1 MRMIVVG
8 AARPNFMKI
17 APVIR
22 ALEERGV
29 EVTLVHTG
37 QHYDAQMSD
46 AFFRDL
52 GMRSPDVRLGIG
64 SGSHA
69 EQTAAVMVAFEPLLA
84 EIRPYAV
91 VVVGDVN
98 STLAC
103 ALVAAKAGVPVAHV
117 EAGLRSDDR
126 SMPEEINRIMVDAIS
141 DWLLTPSPDAD
152 QNLML
157 EGVARERVWCVGNV
171 MVDSLLAN
179 RSRAD
184 ALSLLRRLDLRPQ
197 GYTLLTLHRPS
208 NVDDAETLARL
219 LDAVEIVAY
228 DRPVVFP
235 AHPRTRAKLVEH
247 GLMDRVEAMHNLR
260 LVEPLGYLDC
270 LALLDHACVVMTD
283 SGGIQEETTVLGV
296 PCLTLRET
304 TERPITV
311 THGTNL
317 VVGTDPATIVQAYDD
332 VPKVRM
338 ERRPD
343 LWDGQAAARI
353 AAVLTTVAPPLHA
366 MRRTVSPVAQPVP
379 AVTFETNAAD
389 VAVA

>member
-1 MRMIVVG
+1 MIVVG

-29 EVTLVHTG
+29 DVTLVHTG
-37 QHYDAQMSD
+37 QHYDERMSD
-46 AFFRDL
+46 AFFHDL
-52 GMRSPDVRLGIG
+52 GMRAPDVRLGIG
-64 SGSHA
+64 SGTHA

-84 EIRPYAV
+84 EVRPYCV

-126 SMPEEINRIMVDAIS
+126 TMPEEINRIMVDAIS
-141 DWLLTPSPDAD
+141 DWLLTPSRDAD
-152 QNLML
+152 HNLMM

-179 RSRAD
+179 RARAD
-184 ALSLLRRLDLRPQ
+184 AVSLLRRLDLRPQ

-208 NVDDAETLARL
+208 NVDDPVTLSRL

-247 GLMDRVEAMHNLR
+247 GLMDRVLALHNVR

-270 LALLDHACVVMTD
+270 LALMDHACVVMTD

-317 VVGTDPATIVQAYDD
+317 VVGTDPAVIVQAYDD

-353 AAVLTTVAPPLHA
+353 AAVLTIVAPPLHA
-366 MRRTVSPVAQPVP
+366 LRRTPSPVAQPAP
-379 AVTFETNAAD
+379 SIETAAD